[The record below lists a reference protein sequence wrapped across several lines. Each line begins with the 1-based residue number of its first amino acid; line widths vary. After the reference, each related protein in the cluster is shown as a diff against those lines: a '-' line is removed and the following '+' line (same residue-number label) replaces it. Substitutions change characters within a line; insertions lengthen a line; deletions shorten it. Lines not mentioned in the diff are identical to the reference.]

1 MLRRLRFLTMALAL
15 TLLLTQT
22 GSATVKPASAQM
34 VRGTEA
40 RTNVD
45 RLTSDVHWFG
55 NLRDAEDSGRQ
66 KDRPILWMHMLGKID
81 GAT

>member
-1 MLRRLRFLTMALAL
+1 MLRRLQFLTLSLAL
-15 TLLLTQT
+15 ILSA
-22 GSATVKPASAQM
+22 SATVKPACAQM

-45 RLTSDVHWFG
+45 RLTSDVHWFS

-66 KDRPILWMHMLGKID
+66 KDKPILWMHMLGKID

>member
-1 MLRRLRFLTMALAL
+1 MLRRLQFLTLSLAL
-15 TLLLTQT
+15 TLSA
-22 GSATVKPASAQM
+22 SATVQPASAQM

-45 RLTSDVHWFG
+45 RLTSDVHWFSK
-55 NLRDAEDSGRQ
+55 LRDAEDSGRQ
-66 KDRPILWMHMLGKID
+66 KDKPILWMHMLGKID

>member
-1 MLRRLRFLTMALAL
+1 
-15 TLLLTQT
+15 
-22 GSATVKPASAQM
+22 M

-45 RLTSDVHWFG
+45 RLTSDVHWFS

-66 KDRPILWMHMLGKID
+66 KDKPILWMHMLGKID